1 MAQPGPESIWLWIGT
16 IGMTLGT
23 LAFVARGW
31 SVKDPEQQRF
41 YIITIFITAI
51 ASAAYFA
58 MATGFGLTEVTLG
71 NATLDIYWARYAD
84 WLFTT
89 PLLLLDLALLAGA
102 SRNTIYTLVGL
113 DVFMIVTGLV
123 GALVTS
129 SPAIRIVWWGIS
141 CAALVFLLYF
151 LVKALSEAA
160 TQQSERVRSLTKTLR
175 NMLIVLWVAYPIV
188 WILGTEGTIG
198 ILPLY
203 WETAAFMVLDLT
215 AKVGFGIVLLR
226 SHSVLDEAAAQVR
239 TAETAEAT
247 PRSSAD

>member
-23 LAFVARGW
+23 LVFIGRGW

-58 MATGFGLTEVTLG
+58 MATGFGLTQVTVG

-102 SRNTIYTLVGL
+102 KRNTIYTLLGL
-113 DVFMIVTGLV
+113 DVFMIGTGLV
-123 GALVTS
+123 GAFAS
-129 SPAIRIVWWGIS
+129 SSAAVRIVWWGIS
-141 CAALVFLLYF
+141 TAALAFLLYF

-160 TQQSERVRSLTKTLR
+160 SQQSERVRSLTTTLR
-175 NMLIVLWVAYPIV
+175 NMLIVLWIAYPIV

-203 WETAAFMVLDLT
+203 WETAAFMALDLT
-215 AKVGFGIVLLR
+215 AKVGFGFVLLR
-226 SHSVLDEAAAQVR
+226 SHSVLDEAAQAR
-239 TAETAEAT
+239 TAGATAQG
-247 PRSSAD
+247 SLD